1 MRVIIMGGVA
11 GGMSAATRLR
21 RLDEQAE
28 IVIFERGPHVS
39 FANCGLPYALGGV
52 IEERQSLLL
61 QTPESLAQRF
71 DLDVRVNH
79 EVLSID
85 REAHEILVADTLSGE
100 TRIEPYDALI
110 LSPGVSPVRLPSD
123 DSVPVVALHT
133 VPELDTMLATLD
145 ATPGTPVVVA
155 GAGFIGLEV
164 AENLVH
170 RGIPVTLVQRSPQV
184 LAPLD
189 PEMAALLTDRLRDNG
204 VDLRLSTRVDR
215 IEAGEVV
222 LSDGSTHRPAMV
234 VNAIGVRPN
243 TQVAAAAGLAIGPS
257 GGIVVDAQQRTSD
270 PAILAVGD
278 AAEKVDAVDGQTT
291 IVTLAGLANRHGRA
305 AADTI
310 AGMETTAAPALG
322 TSVIGLFGLVAASTG
337 WSERRLI
344 AAGRAHH
351 AVHIH
356 PSSHAGYYPG
366 ATTLTLK
373 LLVDSETDE
382 ILGAQA
388 VGTEGAARRIDV
400 IATAIVGGITASAL
414 SRLELAYA
422 PQFGSAKDP
431 VNQLGYVA
439 EGRAN
444 GSSPAVQW
452 HQLESELAAGALLID
467 VRSAGEFARE
477 TIPGATNIPVDDLR
491 ERHGELAGR
500 RVIVHCQ
507 VGQRG
512 HTATRLLRQLGIDA
526 LNLDGGFLTWK
537 AGVRATATAALEG
550 AGEGTGA
557 ARSSQA

>member
-1 MRVIIMGGVA
+1 MGGVA

-21 RLDEQAE
+21 RLDEHAE

-52 IEERQSLLL
+52 IKERQSLLL

-85 REAHEILVADTLSGE
+85 REAQEILVANTLSGE

-110 LSPGVSPVRLPSD
+110 LSPGVSPVELSSD
-123 DSVPVVALHT
+123 DSVPVLALHT
-133 VPELDTMLATLD
+133 VPELDSMLATLRT
-145 ATPGTPVVVA
+145 APGAPVVVA

-170 RGIPVTLVQRSPQV
+170 RGVRVTLVQRSPQV

-204 VDLRLSTRVDR
+204 VDLRLNTRVDR
-215 IEAGEVV
+215 IEAGEVF
-222 LSDGSTHRPAMV
+222 LSDGSTHRPALV

-243 TQVAAAAGLAIGPS
+243 TQVAAAAGLDIGPS
-257 GGIVVDAQQRTSD
+257 GGIAVDAQQRTSD
-270 PAILAVGD
+270 PEILAVGD
-278 AAEKVDAVDGQTT
+278 AAEKVDAVDGQAT

-310 AGMETTAAPALG
+310 AGMEATAAPALG

-356 PSSHAGYYPG
+356 PSSHAGYFPG

-400 IATAIVGGITASAL
+400 IATAIAGGITASAL

-452 HQLESELAAGALLID
+452 HQLESELAAGALLVD
-467 VRSAGEFARE
+467 VRSEGEFARD
-477 TIPGATNIPVDDLR
+477 TIPGATNIPVDNLR
-491 ERHGELAGR
+491 ERFGELTGR

-526 LNLDGGFLTWK
+526 SNLDGGFLTWK
-537 AGVRATATAALEG
+537 AGVGATATAVLEG
-550 AGEGTGA
+550 SLTANPR
-557 ARSSQA
+557 RSRA